1 MKISFLGAAHEVTGS
16 CTLLSIGE
24 HKILVDC
31 GLEQGTD
38 IYENCEIPINICD
51 IDCILLTHAH
61 IDHSGKIP
69 YLVANG
75 YRGPVYTTGLSKKL
89 CDIMLEDSAH
99 IQEMEAKWRN
109 RKAKR
114 SGKKPYE
121 LLYCVNDAKET
132 MKLFVSCDYERTYD
146 IFSDVQIKFINSGHL
161 LGSAAIQV
169 TAIENDTTKTILFS
183 GDVGNVNRPLI
194 KDPTKPKKA
203 DYVIVES
210 TYGDRLHNRNTD
222 NVDQLVETIQ
232 RTLDKGGNVII
243 PSFAVGRTQELLYLL
258 RLIKEQNMVNHHP
271 DFPVWLDSPLAI
283 EATEIYSKEVAKY
296 CDDET
301 MELINKGINVL
312 KFPGLNIA
320 VTAQESKNIN
330 LDETP
335 KVIISASGMCEAGRI
350 RHHLKHNLWR
360 EDSSILFVG
369 YQALGTLGRMLI
381 EGAKTVK
388 LFGEK
393 IQVNA
398 EIHAMH
404 GVSAHADKNMLLDWL
419 SNIEPT
425 PEMVFVNHGDDFV
438 CDKFAQAV
446 SERLN
451 VKATAPYNGAIYDLT
466 NGECLNVGNT
476 VRMIKT
482 LSVKNKPSKVFN
494 KLLSAQ
500 NRLMAIVE
508 QNKDSANKDITKF
521 AEQLEELCDKWER

>member
-1 MKISFLGAAHEVTGS
+1 MQISFLGAAHEVTGS
-16 CTLLSIGE
+16 CTLLLIGE

-31 GLEQGTD
+31 GLEQGSDT
-38 IYENCEIPINICD
+38 YENSEIPISVGD

-75 YRGPVYTTGLSKKL
+75 YRGPVYATGLSKKL
-89 CDIMLEDSAH
+89 CDVMLEDSAH
-99 IQEMEAKWRN
+99 IQEMEASWRN

-121 LLYCVNDAKET
+121 LLYSIEDAKEAA
-132 MKLFVSCDYERTYD
+132 KLFVSCEYERVYD
-146 IFSDVQIKFINSGHL
+146 IFSDVQIKFIDSGHL

-169 TAIENDTTKTILFS
+169 TATENGVTRTILFS

-194 KDPTKPKKA
+194 KDPVKPKKA
-203 DYVIVES
+203 DYVVVES
-210 TYGDRLHNRNTD
+210 TYGDRLHDRNTD
-222 NVDQLVETIQ
+222 DIDQLAEIIQ
-232 RTLDKGGNVII
+232 QTLDKGGNVVI
-243 PSFAVGRTQELLYLL
+243 PSFAVGRTQELLYLI
-258 RLIKEQNMVNHHP
+258 RTIKEQNMVKNHQS
-271 DFPVWLDSPLAI
+271 FPVWLDSPLAI

-296 CDDET
+296 CDEET
-301 MELINKGINVL
+301 MRLINKGVNVL

-360 EDSSILFVG
+360 ENSSILFVG
-369 YQALGTLGRMLI
+369 YQAQGTLGRMLI
-381 EGAKTVK
+381 EGTKIVK

-398 EIHAMH
+398 KIHTMH

-419 SNIEPT
+419 GNIDPR

-451 VKATAPYNGAIYDLT
+451 VKAVAPYNGAVYDLT

-476 VRMIKT
+476 VKIIKT
-482 LSVKNKPSKVFN
+482 LSSEHKSSKVFS
-494 KLLSAQ
+494 KLLNAQ
-500 NRLMAIVE
+500 NRLMALVE
-508 QNKDSANKDITKF
+508 RNKDGANKDITKF
-521 AEQLEELCDKWER
+521 AEQLEELCNKWER